1 MELVHGGATH
11 YVCADFPPESIQEV
25 KWASV
30 QRAHDHATTPE
41 TLLAAI
47 PDAAL
52 ASGVV
57 LPKIPTLPGSW
68 LYNDEALEGIPRL
81 DWAMLY
87 RDGAGLCPDHAAE
100 AG

>member
-1 MELVHGGATH
+1 M
-11 YVCADFPPESIQEV
+11 PPESIQEV

-30 QRAHDHATTPE
+30 QRTHEHATTPE
-41 TLLAAI
+41 SLLAAI
-47 PDAAL
+47 PDAAP

-57 LPKIPTLPGSW
+57 LQKIPTLPASW
-68 LYNDEALEGIPRL
+68 LYNREVLEDIPRL

-87 RDGAGLCPDHAAE
+87 RDGANLSPDHAVE